1 MSLVAGSA
9 AQPGQA
15 RTHPLLPHVSVSL
28 LHYIPPSKQL
38 SITMIYVAAKEQERV
53 SERVS
58 ESERGRE
65 RELELFVSLCICL
78 HQRVNLSFRSCNET
92 HQRRLL
98 SSI

>member
-58 ESERGRE
+58 ERE
-65 RELELFVSLCICL
+65 RESE
-78 HQRVNLSFRSCNET
+78 
-92 HQRRLL
+92 
-98 SSI
+98 

>member
-53 SERVS
+53 SE
-58 ESERGRE
+58 SERGRE

-78 HQRVNLSFRSCNET
+78 HRRVNLSFRSCNET